1 MDDDRG
7 KDTSVIMNGK
17 GIKPRT
23 LPPRVQE
30 FYELERGTIDVLV
43 DSTKY
48 YVSTAGISLS
58 IYAAW
63 VQNTISTGFSFPQ
76 RMILFL
82 PVVLWFGSIFSGV
95 IAVYPK
101 KYIADN
107 DFKREQVVIKLRR
120 MKLRWSVITLILF
133 GTGFAF
139 AAYSF
144 TAKIWSV
151 YPFC

>member
-1 MDDDRG
+1 V
-7 KDTSVIMNGK
+7 K
-17 GIKPRT
+17 
-23 LPPRVQE
+23 E

-63 VQNTISTGFSFPQ
+63 VQNIIGAGFSFPQ

-82 PVVLWFGSIFSGV
+82 PIILWFGSIFSGV
-95 IAVYPK
+95 VAVFPK
-101 KYIADN
+101 KYFANN
-107 DFKREQVVIKLRR
+107 DFKREQVVIKLRL

-133 GTGFAF
+133 GTGFAV
-139 AAYSF
+139 AVYSF
-144 TAKIWSV
+144 TAKFWSV
-151 YPFC
+151 YPFS